1 MNKLVKYINRGLKR
15 LYHLSVDL
23 PRFLRGLASAISL
36 RYW

>member
-1 MNKLVKYINRGLKR
+1 MNKLVKYINRGLA